1 MNCCK
6 DCFTP
11 LRKREIIYI
20 DDKFIII
27 PMILYLCSDCYE
39 KHYDYNK
46 TTTYAN
52 KHLIV
57 KDDFRHLKK

>member
-6 DCFTP
+6 DCFTQ

-27 PMILYLCSDCYE
+27 PMILYLCSDCYQ
-39 KHYDYNK
+39 KHYEYKRDNK
-46 TTTYAN
+46 DKLA
-52 KHLIV
+52 
-57 KDDFRHLKK
+57 